1 VTDALLVK
9 GLDMI
14 SLQDVEKMTP
24 KDGEVLMASQLNIL
38 SKEER
43 EEVLQDIH
51 GVSTVQ
57 DETPELLAGAIAAM
71 AHHVNVLLDEYHN
84 RQHKHHHHRQHQ
96 HQRHRQT
103 QTHTQTFQ
111 RRRNEQSLEHSQLDG
126 DHIDADDDDFLLL
139 HPYEIAVRG
148 SGGAGSRMR
157 RSNITD
163 GTAAA
168 AATTTTSAA
177 AADGATGTSYFA
189 SDEFWTI
196 FLRVERY
203 SPKEAA
209 VRLLMYFE
217 EKLKLFGPD
226 MLTKKRIEVSDL
238 DDASYRELLRGAWQ
252 LLPGRD
258 RAGRA
263 IIISFGD
270 FWDRGETIEFVSL
283 LLGTRFWD
291 NDLT

>member
-1 VTDALLVK
+1 
-9 GLDMI
+9 
-14 SLQDVEKMTP
+14 
-24 KDGEVLMASQLNIL
+24 MASQLNIL
-38 SKEER
+38 SREER

-51 GVSTVQ
+51 GVSPVH

-84 RQHKHHHHRQHQ
+84 RQQQ
-96 HQRHRQT
+96 QHRQT
-103 QTHTQTFQ
+103 QTQTYQ
-111 RRRNEQSLEHSQLDG
+111 RRRIEQSHQHSKLDG
-126 DHIDADDDDFLLL
+126 DHGIDDGDVLLL

-148 SGGAGSRMR
+148 SGGTGSRMR
-157 RSNITD
+157 RSNSAE
-163 GTAAA
+163 GPAAA
-168 AATTTTSAA
+168 SSSPPA
-177 AADGATGTSYFA
+177 AADDDVTGASYFA
-189 SDEFWTI
+189 SDEFWTV

-203 SPKEAA
+203 NPKPSA

-226 MLTKKRIEVSDL
+226 MLTKKCIKVSDL

-263 IIISFGD
+263 IIVSFGD
-270 FWDRGETIEFVSL
+270 FWDRGATIEFVSL
-283 LLGTRFWD
+283 LLGTRVLD
-291 NDLT
+291 IDLT